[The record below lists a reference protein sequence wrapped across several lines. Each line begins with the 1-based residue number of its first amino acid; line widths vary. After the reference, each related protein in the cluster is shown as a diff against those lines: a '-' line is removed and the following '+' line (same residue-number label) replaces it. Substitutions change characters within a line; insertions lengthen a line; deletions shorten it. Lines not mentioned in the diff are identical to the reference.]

1 MAVMFMPNSPSPPRG
16 ITCNFKSVF
25 KSLIQSSLSTVARR
39 LEFEQFS
46 RAPAQAKQSLMR
58 TLTHVSSASAGT
70 RIRSARRT
78 VGNLW
83 EIDRHCHARACQLTP
98 AHHPIVPIRQT
109 VDHALGQ
116 TLHRRGFDPGPVAER
131 VDLAKSNVLTN
142 KQVIT
147 HVILEDR

>member
-1 MAVMFMPNSPSPPRG
+1 
-16 ITCNFKSVF
+16 
-25 KSLIQSSLSTVARR
+25 
-39 LEFEQFS
+39 
-46 RAPAQAKQSLMR
+46 MR

-142 KQVIT
+142 KQDIA
-147 HVILEDR
+147 HVILEDDTDFAAQILHVALAQVDSVQQNLPFGVVVEPCQKLDQGRFSGSVLTN